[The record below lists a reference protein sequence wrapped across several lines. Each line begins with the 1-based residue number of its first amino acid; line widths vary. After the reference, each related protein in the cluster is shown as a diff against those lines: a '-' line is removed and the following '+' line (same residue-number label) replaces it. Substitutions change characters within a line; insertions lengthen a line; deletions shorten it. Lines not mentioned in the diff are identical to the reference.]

1 MEAFLVST
9 GIVALGEMGD
19 KTQLLVLTLAA
30 TYRKPVPIILGMF
43 AATILNHTA
52 AGAAGAWLAAAINP
66 AAMHWILGLSFIG
79 IAIWTLLPDRRQEQ
93 TPKPPSFGVFG
104 TTFCA
109 FFVLEMGDKTQFATI
124 ALAAK
129 YGSLFAVVAGTTAGI
144 LLVDVP
150 IVLLS
155 SAASGRLPLKS
166 VHRFA
171 AAMFLVLGVMALG
184 SVQHG

>member
-9 GIVALGEMGD
+9 GIVALGEIGD

-30 TYRKPVPIILGMF
+30 NYRKPIPIILGMT

-52 AGAAGAWLAAAINP
+52 AGAAGAWLAAAISP
-66 AAMHWILGLSFIG
+66 VAMRWVLGLSFIG
-79 IAIWTLLPDRRQEQ
+79 IAIWTLLPDRRQER
-93 TPKPPSFGVFG
+93 TPRTPSFGVFG
-104 TTFCA
+104 TTLCA

-129 YGSLFAVVAGTTAGI
+129 YGSLLAVVAGTTIGI

-150 IVLLS
+150 VVLLS
-155 SAASGRLPLKS
+155 SAASGRLSLKS
-166 VHRFA
+166 VHRFS

-184 SVQHG
+184 AVHA